1 MNVLTLVHESLV
13 PPESIVGLSADEVG
27 PFKMEFDVTATLRE
41 MGHEVEVVGVGGD
54 PDVIRDAVRRVQPTV
69 VFNLMEEFA
78 GVGVYD
84 SHVAAYL
91 EMLGVPYTGC
101 NPRGLTLA
109 HNKAWSKAILR
120 EAGVWVPRFAVFPL
134 NRPVEKV
141 RLPRRL
147 SFPMI
152 VKSLTEE
159 GSVAIAEA
167 SVVRTAEQLY
177 ERVSFV
183 HRTVQTD
190 AIAEEYI
197 DGRELYVG
205 VIGNNVLTT
214 LPIWELRIPGL
225 RGDAPMIAT
234 DRMKWDDAHQER
246 VGLHTGPAED
256 LPDGL
261 EERLPRMCKRA
272 YRALH
277 LSGYA
282 RMDIRLDSD
291 GRAYVLEA
299 NPNPQLA
306 YGEDF
311 AESAHHGGL
320 EYEALLQHILDL
332 GLEYELKGMT

>member
-1 MNVLTLVHESLV
+1 M
-13 PPESIVGLSADEVG
+13 
-27 PFKMEFDVTATLRE
+27 
-41 MGHEVEVVGVGGD
+41 
-54 PDVIRDAVRRVQPTV
+54 

-120 EAGVWVPRFAVFPL
+120 EAGVSVPRFAVFPL
-134 NRPVEKV
+134 GRRVERV

-147 SFPMI
+147 DFPMI

-190 AIAEEYI
+190 AIAEQYI
-197 DGRELYVG
+197 DGREIYVG
-205 VIGNNVLTT
+205 VIGNDVLTT

-225 RGDAPMIAT
+225 REDAPMIAT

-246 VGLHTGPAED
+246 VGLHTGPAEN
-256 LPDGL
+256 LPHNL
-261 EERLPRMCKRA
+261 TERLPRLCRRA

-282 RMDIRLDSD
+282 RLDIRLDSD

-320 EYEALLQHILDL
+320 EYEALLQHILEL